1 MALSGAVIEEVVMR
15 KTGTLSAVIIGL
27 TIACHASAS
36 RAFAQSPNVVIQWNQ
51 TLQTLFVG
59 TGPGVHIRALPM
71 MHIAM
76 FDAINSIEEV
86 YTPYFGRVK
95 GSHRGSA
102 EAAAA
107 AAARDVLA
115 ALYPDQQTTFD
126 KLLATQLAGIL
137 PGRARQGEAIGHAA
151 AAAVLKWRH
160 NDGWPAL
167 QTDIVPDPTYVL
179 PMFPGLWQPTP
190 PANSLATFTFFPRV
204 VPFAMLTS
212 TQFLPAPPPTLIS
225 ARYTADFDEVKLL
238 GSATSAVRTPEETLW
253 AQVHAGVNTQ
263 IGFFHVWNGVA
274 GSVAHG
280 EGLSLIDTARMF
292 VLLTVGLHDGLQTS
306 FTSKFAY
313 GLWRPVTAIR
323 RADEDQ
329 NDATDADPMWTP
341 LLPTPPYPAYAGNAA
356 CLSAASAR
364 ALQIAFGRDDISFS
378 VTYPRTMGLPTE
390 TRNYTGFWDLATQ
403 EARSRILGGIHYQF
417 DSDASQ
423 AACVKAPEFA
433 AAHHMLPR

>member
-1 MALSGAVIEEVVMR
+1 MR
-15 KTGTLSAVIIGL
+15 KTWTLSAVIIGL

-71 MHIAM
+71 MHVAM

-86 YTPYFGRVK
+86 YTPYFGQVK
-95 GSHRGSA
+95 GSHGGST
-102 EAAAA
+102 EVAAAT
-107 AAARDVLA
+107 AARDVLA
-115 ALYPDQQTTFD
+115 ALYPAQQTTFD
-126 KLLATQLAGIL
+126 NLLATQLAGIP
-137 PGRARQGEAIGHAA
+137 PGRAKQGEAIGHAA

-160 NDGWPAL
+160 NDGWPA
-167 QTDIVPDPTYVL
+167 QANIVPDPTYVL
-179 PMFPGLWQPTP
+179 PTFPGLWQPTP

-212 TQFLPAPPPTLIS
+212 TQFLPPPPPTLIS
-225 ARYTADFDEVKLL
+225 ARYAADFNEVKLL
-238 GSATSAVRTPEETLW
+238 GSATSAARTPEETLW

-263 IGFFHVWNGVA
+263 IGFFHVWNRVA
-274 GSVAHG
+274 GSVAQS

-306 FTSKFAY
+306 FTSKFVY

-323 RADEDQ
+323 RAAEDQ
-329 NDATDADPMWTP
+329 NAATDADPTWTP
-341 LLPTPPYPAYAGNAA
+341 LLTTPPYPAYAGNAA

-364 ALQIAFGRDDISFS
+364 ALQIAFGRDDIPFS

-390 TRNYTGFWDLATQ
+390 TRNYTGFWDLAQQ

-433 AAHHMLPR
+433 AAHYMVPR

>member
-1 MALSGAVIEEVVMR
+1 MR
-15 KTGTLSAVIIGL
+15 KTWTLSAVIIGL

-71 MHIAM
+71 MHVAM

-86 YTPYFGRVK
+86 YTPYFGQVK
-95 GSHRGSA
+95 GSHGGST
-102 EAAAA
+102 EVAAAT
-107 AAARDVLA
+107 AARDVLA
-115 ALYPDQQTTFD
+115 ALYPAQQTTFD
-126 KLLATQLAGIL
+126 NLLATQLAGIP
-137 PGRARQGEAIGHAA
+137 PGRAKQGEAIGHAA

-160 NDGWPAL
+160 NDGWPA
-167 QTDIVPDPTYVL
+167 QANIVPDPTYVL
-179 PMFPGLWQPTP
+179 PTFPGLWQPTP

-212 TQFLPAPPPTLIS
+212 TQFLPPPPPTLIS
-225 ARYTADFDEVKLL
+225 ARYAADFNEVKLF
-238 GSATSAVRTPEETLW
+238 GSATSAARTPEETLW

-263 IGFFHVWNGVA
+263 IGFFHVWNRVA
-274 GSVAHG
+274 GSVAQS

-306 FTSKFAY
+306 FTSKFVY
-313 GLWRPVTAIR
+313 GLWRPITAIR
-323 RADEDQ
+323 RAAEDQ
-329 NDATDADPMWTP
+329 NAATDADPSWTP

-364 ALQIAFGRDDISFS
+364 ALQIAFGRDDIPFS

-390 TRNYTGFWDLATQ
+390 TRDYTGFWDLAQQ

-433 AAHHMLPR
+433 AAHYMVPR